1 MDLSVLAHGT
11 IETVN
16 PLRKLAIALTALG
29 CAGLLGCS
37 SSSKTPVAPALP
49 PAAVSASAS
58 SGSTAP
64 SAPSAPAAPS
74 GSAAAPSTAPNASA
88 IPTSG
93 VAVLPPPAKTTGA
106 QANPTG
112 AAQPPAA
119 QPPAAKP
126 PAAQPTA
133 TKPGSVPL
141 PSGGDPA
148 KAVADAGPKGQDYL
162 QALRAAG
169 VPVQPGLEEIYI
181 LFAKATCDAKAK
193 GTSRQDILSQFSQ
206 IGSMLAPG
214 SKLSQD
220 QIAEAFVSSAERTL
234 C

>member
-1 MDLSVLAHGT
+1 M
-11 IETVN
+11 
-16 PLRKLAIALTALG
+16 P
-29 CAGLLGCS
+29 
-37 SSSKTPVAPALP
+37 
-49 PAAVSASAS
+49 
-58 SGSTAP
+58 
-64 SAPSAPAAPS
+64 
-74 GSAAAPSTAPNASA
+74 
-88 IPTSG
+88 
-93 VAVLPPPAKTTGA
+93 PPPAKTTGA

-112 AAQPPAA
+112 AA

-169 VPVQPGLEEIYI
+169 VPVQPGLEGIYI

-220 QIAEAFVSSAERTL
+220 QIAEAFVSSTERTL

>member
-1 MDLSVLAHGT
+1 VDLSVLAHGT
-11 IETVN
+11 IETVT

-49 PAAVSASAS
+49 PASVSASAS
-58 SGSTAP
+58 SNST
-64 SAPSAPAAPS
+64 APSAPAAPS
-74 GSAAAPSTAPNASA
+74 GAAAAPSTAPNASA

-93 VAVLPPPAKTTGA
+93 VAVPPPPAKTTGA

-112 AAQPPAA
+112 AA

>member
-1 MDLSVLAHGT
+1 V
-11 IETVN
+11 
-16 PLRKLAIALTALG
+16 
-29 CAGLLGCS
+29 
-37 SSSKTPVAPALP
+37 P
-49 PAAVSASAS
+49 PR
-58 SGSTAP
+58 
-64 SAPSAPAAPS
+64 
-74 GSAAAPSTAPNASA
+74 
-88 IPTSG
+88 
-93 VAVLPPPAKTTGA
+93 PAKTTGA
-106 QANPTG
+106 QSNPPG
-112 AAQPPAA
+112 AA

-126 PAAQPTA
+126 PAAQLTA

-169 VPVQPGLEEIYI
+169 VPVQPGLEGIYI

>member
-1 MDLSVLAHGT
+1 M
-11 IETVN
+11 
-16 PLRKLAIALTALG
+16 P
-29 CAGLLGCS
+29 
-37 SSSKTPVAPALP
+37 
-49 PAAVSASAS
+49 
-58 SGSTAP
+58 
-64 SAPSAPAAPS
+64 
-74 GSAAAPSTAPNASA
+74 
-88 IPTSG
+88 
-93 VAVLPPPAKTTGA
+93 PPPAKTTGA

-112 AAQPPAA
+112 AA

-169 VPVQPGLEEIYI
+169 VPVQPGLEGIYI
-181 LFAKATCDAKAK
+181 LFADATCDAKAK

-206 IGSMLAPG
+206 IGPMLAPG

-220 QIAEAFVSSAERTL
+220 QISNAFVTAAEQHI

>member
-1 MDLSVLAHGT
+1 M
-11 IETVN
+11 
-16 PLRKLAIALTALG
+16 
-29 CAGLLGCS
+29 
-37 SSSKTPVAPALP
+37 P
-49 PAAVSASAS
+49 P
-58 SGSTAP
+58 T
-64 SAPSAPAAPS
+64 
-74 GSAAAPSTAPNASA
+74 
-88 IPTSG
+88 
-93 VAVLPPPAKTTGA
+93 PAKTTGA

-112 AAQPPAA
+112 AA

-220 QIAEAFVSSAERTL
+220 QIAEAFVSSTERTL

>member
-1 MDLSVLAHGT
+1 MLAHGT

-58 SGSTAP
+58 SDST
-64 SAPSAPAAPS
+64 APSAPAAPS

-93 VAVLPPPAKTTGA
+93 VAVPPPPAKTTGA

-112 AAQPPAA
+112 AA

>member
-1 MDLSVLAHGT
+1 MLAHGT
-11 IETVN
+11 IETVT

-49 PAAVSASAS
+49 PASVSASAS
-58 SGSTAP
+58 SDSTAP

-74 GSAAAPSTAPNASA
+74 GSAAALSTAPNASA

-93 VAVLPPPAKTTGA
+93 VAVPPPPAKTTGA

-112 AAQPPAA
+112 AA

-169 VPVQPGLEEIYI
+169 VPVQPGLEGIYI

>member
-1 MDLSVLAHGT
+1 VLAHGT
-11 IETVN
+11 IETVT

-93 VAVLPPPAKTTGA
+93 VAVPPPPAKTTGA

-112 AAQPPAA
+112 AA

-169 VPVQPGLEEIYI
+169 VPVQPGLEGIYI